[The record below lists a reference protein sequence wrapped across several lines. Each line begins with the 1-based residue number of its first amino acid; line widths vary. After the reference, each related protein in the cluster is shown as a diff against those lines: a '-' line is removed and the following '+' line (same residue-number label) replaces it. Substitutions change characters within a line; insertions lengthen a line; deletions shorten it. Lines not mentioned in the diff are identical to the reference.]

1 LNLAKDKKAKEIS
14 VKSIPQQMDSSLLSP
29 LTRRG
34 KERVKR
40 LFSRKKRWICC
51 ESVAST
57 ALPLPYLQTEEKN
70 VTLFSLLQHREKRKK
85 IPLPSFSISRFPL
98 FQLEST
104 IHSTDK

>member
-1 LNLAKDKKAKEIS
+1 
-14 VKSIPQQMDSSLLSP
+14 MDSSLLSP

-34 KERVKR
+34 KRELKDSSQGRIWLVIW
-40 LFSRKKRWICC
+40 S
-51 ESVAST
+51 
-57 ALPLPYLQTEEKN
+57 LPPPFPSLTFKQEKN

-85 IPLPSFSISRFPL
+85 TPLPSLSISRFPL